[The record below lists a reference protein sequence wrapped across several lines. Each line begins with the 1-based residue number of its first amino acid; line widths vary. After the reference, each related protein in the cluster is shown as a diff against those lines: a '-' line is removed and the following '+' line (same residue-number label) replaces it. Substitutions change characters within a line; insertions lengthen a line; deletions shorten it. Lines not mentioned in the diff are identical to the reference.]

1 MLVSDHSLYSNHNHH
16 NNHRLSATTAVNRHH
31 KPHRNL
37 NKLNRYS
44 LNFSNSTTSNHTLNS
59 VPDRNVIKLV
69 CNNASINNGI
79 SAEEVVLFEEG
90 GRKRKVL
97 CEVEVVS
104 WRERRVKSEVVVD
117 ADVDSVWNA
126 LTDYERLADFIPN
139 LIFSARIPCAHPG
152 RIWLEQRGLQRAL
165 YWHIEARVVLD
176 LQEII
181 NSANGRELHFSMV
194 DGDFK
199 KFEGKWSVKS
209 GRRSSTT
216 ILSYEVNVIPNF
228 NLPAIFME
236 RIIRSDLPVNLQAI
250 ARRSERNFE
259 GNENTC
265 TEVRSATQS
274 IASTTIDIDGT
285 IDKNIPTVASKQTV
299 EVNNNWGVF
308 GKTCQ
313 IDSPCKVDEVHLRR
327 FDGLLENGGVHRCVF
342 ASITVKAPVR
352 EVWNVLTSYETL
364 PEIVPNLAISKVL
377 ARENNKVRI
386 LQEGCKGLL
395 YMVLHARV
403 VLDLCEYLEQ
413 EISFEQVEGDF
424 DSFKGRWLLEQLGN
438 HHTLL
443 KYSVESKMHAGS
455 LLSEAIMEEVIY
467 EDLPSNL
474 CAIRDYIE
482 KNEAKTYVEA
492 CNNALHTQDDDTR
505 SSIKHTNDED
515 PSKQSSKGNEENL
528 SRRRHRVV
536 GLHKDMEVL
545 KTELLKFI
553 SEHGQEGFM
562 PMRSQLRKHGRF
574 DMEKAISR
582 RGGFRK
588 FASLMNLSL
597 AYKDPKPKGYWDHL
611 ENLKEEISRF
621 QKSWG
626 MDPAYMPSR
635 KSFERGG
642 RYDIARALE
651 KWGGLHEVSRLLSLK
666 VRHPNR
672 MRNNANDG
680 EKAPSKPDVSQDTEK
695 WMGVGVISKN
705 DRNHERFAIQTPD
718 VDGAYEK
725 GKDGEANREHP
736 MPSLAINGFSFRDAM
751 SGDKV
756 KQCFKESVAGKRQ
769 YGYISSALS
778 RKRSRQERSPDVV
791 ESEHL
796 GIKHKSDHVSFPDL
810 NNSIHTLESG
820 SGVNTMEELV
830 NHVGEDGEI
839 KDNDGGGPIEND
851 GGVCRYC
858 SIRGWIVGFGT
869 G

>member
-1 MLVSDHSLYSNHNHH
+1 MLVSEQALYSGHRHEH
-16 NNHRLSATTAVNRHH
+16 LSVYIHGVGNNSVKLQHSASCKTRRKINRSNNIHRRTTITTATLSTRSF
-31 KPHRNL
+31 K
-37 NKLNRYS
+37 
-44 LNFSNSTTSNHTLNS
+44 FSNSDLNS
-59 VPDRNVIKLV
+59 IGG
-69 CNNASINNGI
+69 CNFSKSVRKNAMNGSINGI
-79 SAEEVVLFEEG
+79 SAEEVVLYEEG
-90 GRKRKVL
+90 GRKRMVK
-97 CEVEVVS
+97 CEVEVIS
-104 WRERRVKSEVVVD
+104 WRERRVKSEVDVD
-117 ADVDSVWNA
+117 ADVDSVWKA

-176 LQEII
+176 LQEFP

-199 KFEGKWSVKS
+199 KFEGKWSVRS

-228 NLPAIFME
+228 NIPAIFME

-259 GNENTC
+259 GNENTS
-265 TEVRSATQS
+265 TEVHFATPS
-274 IASTTIDIDGT
+274 TASTTIYIDGT
-285 IDKNIPTVASKQTV
+285 IEKNIPTVSSKPAI

-313 IDSPCKVDEVHLRR
+313 IDSPCKVDEIHLRR

-364 PEIVPNLAISKVL
+364 PEIVPNLAICKVL

-413 EISFEQVEGDF
+413 EITFEQVEGDF
-424 DSFKGRWLLEQLGN
+424 DSFNGRWLLEQLGN

-443 KYSVESKMHAGS
+443 KYSVESKMHPGS

-482 KNEAKTYVEA
+482 KKEAKTYLEI
-492 CNNALHTQDDDTR
+492 CNDALHTRDKD
-505 SSIKHTNDED
+505 IKPNLRHTNNIIGDED
-515 PSKQSSKGNEENL
+515 PSKQASKDCDENP
-528 SRRRHRVV
+528 SRRHRVV
-536 GLHKDMEVL
+536 GLHKDIEVL

-588 FASLMNLSL
+588 IASLMNLSL
-597 AYKDPKPKGYWDHL
+597 AYKDPKPKGYWDQL

-626 MDPAYMPSR
+626 MDPAFMPSR

-672 MRNNANDG
+672 TRNNANDG

-695 WMGVGVISKN
+695 WMVKL
-705 DRNHERFAIQTPD
+705 
-718 VDGAYEK
+718 
-725 GKDGEANREHP
+725 KD
-736 MPSLAINGFSFRDAM
+736 LDINW
-751 SGDKV
+751 
-756 KQCFKESVAGKRQ
+756 
-769 YGYISSALS
+769 
-778 RKRSRQERSPDVV
+778 V
-791 ESEHL
+791 E
-796 GIKHKSDHVSFPDL
+796 
-810 NNSIHTLESG
+810 
-820 SGVNTMEELV
+820 
-830 NHVGEDGEI
+830 
-839 KDNDGGGPIEND
+839 
-851 GGVCRYC
+851 
-858 SIRGWIVGFGT
+858 
-869 G
+869 

>member
-1 MLVSDHSLYSNHNHH
+1 MLVSDQSLYSGHRNHH
-16 NNHRLSATTAVNRHH
+16 LSTTVNLHH
-31 KPHRNL
+31 SSSSKPHRKINQI
-37 NKLNRYS
+37 NNINRTTTTTRS
-44 LNFSNSTTSNHTLNS
+44 FNFSILTSNTTTSSYNFS
-59 VPDRNVIKLV
+59 KSIR
-69 CNNASINNGI
+69 NNAINGSINGI
-79 SAEEVVLFEEG
+79 SAEEVVLYEEG
-90 GRKRKVL
+90 GRKKRKVK

-139 LIFSARIPCAHPG
+139 LIFSARIPCARPG

-176 LQEII
+176 LQEFP

-209 GRRSSTT
+209 GKRSSTA

-259 GNENTC
+259 GNESTC
-265 TEVRSATQS
+265 TDVRSATQS
-274 IASTTIDIDGT
+274 VASTTIDIDGT
-285 IDKNIPTVASKQTV
+285 VDKNIPTVASKQTI

-413 EISFEQVEGDF
+413 EITFEQVEGDF

-467 EDLPSNL
+467 EDLPSNM

-482 KNEAKTYVEA
+482 KNEAQPYVEV
-492 CNNALHTQDDDTR
+492 CNNALHTQDNDTR
-505 SSIKHTNDED
+505 YNNSHTSDDGNDD
-515 PSKQSSKGNEENL
+515 PSKRNDENL

-536 GLHKDMEVL
+536 GLHKDLEVL

-672 MRNNANDG
+672 MRNNTNDG

-695 WMGVGVISKN
+695 WM
-705 DRNHERFAIQTPD
+705 
-718 VDGAYEK
+718 
-725 GKDGEANREHP
+725 
-736 MPSLAINGFSFRDAM
+736 
-751 SGDKV
+751 V
-756 KQCFKESVAGKRQ
+756 K
-769 YGYISSALS
+769 
-778 RKRSRQERSPDVV
+778 
-791 ESEHL
+791 
-796 GIKHKSDHVSFPDL
+796 
-810 NNSIHTLESG
+810 
-820 SGVNTMEELV
+820 
-830 NHVGEDGEI
+830 I
-839 KDNDGGGPIEND
+839 KDLDINWVE
-851 GGVCRYC
+851 
-858 SIRGWIVGFGT
+858 
-869 G
+869 

>member
-1 MLVSDHSLYSNHNHH
+1 MLVSDQSIFSGHRHGHIHAFGNSSVKLQHSSSFKIRRR
-16 NNHRLSATTAVNRHH
+16 NNIYRT
-31 KPHRNL
+31 
-37 NKLNRYS
+37 RYF
-44 LNFSNSTTSNHTLNS
+44 NVSNSSFTSIGGCDFSKS
-59 VPDRNVIKLV
+59 VS
-69 CNNASINNGI
+69 NNATNGI
-79 SAEEVVLFEEG
+79 SAEEVVLYEEG
-90 GRKRKVL
+90 GRKRKVK
-97 CEVEVVS
+97 CEVEVIS
-104 WRERRVKSEVVVD
+104 WRERRVKSEVEVD

-139 LIFSARIPCAHPG
+139 LIFSAKIPCAHPG

-176 LQEII
+176 LQEFP

-199 KFEGKWSVKS
+199 KFEGKWSLKS
-209 GRRSSTT
+209 GRRSSTA

-228 NLPAIFME
+228 NIPAIFME

-259 GNENTC
+259 GNENIVTD
-265 TEVRSATQS
+265 VYSATQS
-274 IASTTIDIDGT
+274 ATSTTIDIDGNL
-285 IDKNIPTVASKQTV
+285 DKTIPTVASKQTV

-313 IDSPCKVDEVHLRR
+313 IDSTCKVDEIHLRR

-403 VLDLCEYLEQ
+403 VLDLCEFLEQ
-413 EISFEQVEGDF
+413 EITFEQVEGDF
-424 DSFKGRWLLEQLGN
+424 DSFKGRWILEQLGN

-443 KYSVESKMHAGS
+443 KYSVESKMHPGS

-482 KNEAKTYVEA
+482 KKESQTYVEV
-492 CNNALHTQDDDTR
+492 CSDTSQTRDSDTR
-505 SSIKHTNDED
+505 SNIKHIIDI
-515 PSKQSSKGNEENL
+515 PSKQSSKNNDENP

-536 GLHKDMEVL
+536 GLHKDIEVL

-672 MRNNANDG
+672 MRNNVNDG
-680 EKAPSKPDVSQDTEK
+680 EKATSKPDVSQDTEK
-695 WMGVGVISKN
+695 WMVKL
-705 DRNHERFAIQTPD
+705 
-718 VDGAYEK
+718 
-725 GKDGEANREHP
+725 KD
-736 MPSLAINGFSFRDAM
+736 LDINW
-751 SGDKV
+751 
-756 KQCFKESVAGKRQ
+756 
-769 YGYISSALS
+769 
-778 RKRSRQERSPDVV
+778 V
-791 ESEHL
+791 E
-796 GIKHKSDHVSFPDL
+796 
-810 NNSIHTLESG
+810 
-820 SGVNTMEELV
+820 
-830 NHVGEDGEI
+830 
-839 KDNDGGGPIEND
+839 
-851 GGVCRYC
+851 
-858 SIRGWIVGFGT
+858 
-869 G
+869 